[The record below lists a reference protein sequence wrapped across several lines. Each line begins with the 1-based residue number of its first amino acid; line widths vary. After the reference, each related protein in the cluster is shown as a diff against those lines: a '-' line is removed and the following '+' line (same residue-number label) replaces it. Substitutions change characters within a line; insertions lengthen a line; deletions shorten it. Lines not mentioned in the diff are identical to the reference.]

1 MALNINIPKEIL
13 IRLLDLLNQGLFAEA
28 ERLAAESNI
37 AKTTFDDLSTIHFWG
52 WHE

>member
-1 MALNINIPKEIL
+1 MTTNIPDEL
-13 IRLLDLLNQGLFAEA
+13 LVRLLELLDKGLREEA
-28 ERLAAESNI
+28 EQLATESSI